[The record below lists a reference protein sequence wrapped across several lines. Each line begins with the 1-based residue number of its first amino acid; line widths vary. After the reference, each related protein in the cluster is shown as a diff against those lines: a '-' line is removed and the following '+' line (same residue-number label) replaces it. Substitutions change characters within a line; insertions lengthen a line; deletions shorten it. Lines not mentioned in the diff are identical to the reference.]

1 VIAVPLPAQA
11 RPRVEGAREDEI
23 LQTALQ
29 LLAEVGY
36 DNLTMDAI
44 ASAAR
49 ASKATLYRRWSS
61 KVELVVDA
69 LDRMKAYSEQDPV
82 DTGSLRSDLLAAA
95 CSAGGVTDEFGLSV
109 LGSIVTAIQR
119 DEEFAAA
126 FRGHFVVKRVAYQRG
141 IFQRAIDR
149 GELPAGVEVDSLL
162 FVLPALCLYRAYVL
176 GEHVTPDIV
185 TRVVDDVVMPAVY
198 RQAQLPAAQPAP
210 DHISSQPQA
219 DTTK

>member
-1 VIAVPLPAQA
+1 MPLPTHA

-23 LQTALQ
+23 LQTALL
-29 LLAEVGY
+29 LLADVGY

-95 CSAGGVTDEFGLSV
+95 CAAGGVTDHFGLSV

-119 DEEFAAA
+119 DAEFATA
-126 FRGHFVVKRVAYQRG
+126 FRGHFVAKRVAYQRG

-149 GELPAGVEVDSLL
+149 GEIPAGVEVDSLL
-162 FVLPALCLYRAYVL
+162 FVLPSLCLYRAYVL
-176 GEHVTPDIV
+176 GEDVTPDTV
-185 TRVVDDVVMPAVY
+185 TRVVDDVVMPAVQHQV
-198 RQAQLPAAQPAP
+198 RLHSSRRRSRTPSVTPPA
-210 DHISSQPQA
+210 
-219 DTTK
+219 TKTE